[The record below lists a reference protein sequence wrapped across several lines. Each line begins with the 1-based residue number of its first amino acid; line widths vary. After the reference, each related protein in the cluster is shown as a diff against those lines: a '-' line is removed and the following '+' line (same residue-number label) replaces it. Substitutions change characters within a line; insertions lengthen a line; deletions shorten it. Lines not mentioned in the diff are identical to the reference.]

1 MNEQE
6 LMMKKKIEKREKIDN
21 IIAYILLLLLIIC
34 IAIVVYVK
42 FFRKEQEK
50 LDNEYMPNYITLA
63 DIASGLSSRF
73 TTDNDMENPATV
85 TSNIEANSLIV
96 NYEQGDRNVSLNIP
110 LNVNELEVTID
121 KENQDIIEKIY
132 KEIAVIICE
141 FYGNNSSSCYNTID
155 KVDINNPIDGIRFES
170 IGDNTIVYLDINK
183 KIAVIDTPIYNSMT
197 IFELANTDY
206 ILNLNNITINNIAV
220 NVTDTNISVMG
231 DIENLNNESNSF
243 QVVAKLYD
251 TNNNVISES
260 TYDFTEDNFANKT
273 SHFTITFS
281 ANDVDIAN
289 VQKYSIDVNRQGE

>member
-183 KIAVIDTPIYNSMT
+183 KIAVIDTPIYKRLK
-197 IFELANTDY
+197 IVP
-206 ILNLNNITINNIAV
+206 IR
-220 NVTDTNISVMG
+220 
-231 DIENLNNESNSF
+231 
-243 QVVAKLYD
+243 
-251 TNNNVISES
+251 
-260 TYDFTEDNFANKT
+260 TEGT
-273 SHFTITFS
+273 SH
-281 ANDVDIAN
+281 
-289 VQKYSIDVNRQGE
+289 